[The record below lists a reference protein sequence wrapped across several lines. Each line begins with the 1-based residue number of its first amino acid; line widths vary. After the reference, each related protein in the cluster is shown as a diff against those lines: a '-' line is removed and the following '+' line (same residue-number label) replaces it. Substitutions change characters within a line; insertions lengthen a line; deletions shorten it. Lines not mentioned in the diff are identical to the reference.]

1 MSMGLTEWL
10 ALAPA
15 AVLLAAAVFT
25 RVAAALAVLP
35 GLGEAAVPLRVRLGL
50 AVAMTAL
57 LLPALWPALLPVVDA
72 ARAEAGGAAGLFVL
86 ALIAAEAAA
95 GLLIGLAFR
104 FTVFALQIAGTIAA
118 QSITI
123 SHVFGNPAT
132 AQAEPSIASLLS
144 MGGIA
149 LALIAGLHVEVVAAL
164 AALYAVLPMGAWPA
178 TGDAA
183 GWTVARSAEAFALG
197 VGLATPFVLV
207 GFAYNL
213 ALGALSRAMPQ
224 LLLTLV
230 GVPLLV
236 GLGLLTLWL
245 SVPELFARW
254 SEALAR
260 VFADPLGGFLGAA
273 PAVGAP

>member
-1 MSMGLTEWL
+1 MVLSQWL

-25 RVAAALAVLP
+25 RVGAAMAVLP
-35 GLGEAAVPLRVRLGL
+35 GIGEAAIPMRLRL
-50 AVAMTAL
+50 ALTLAISAVV
-57 LLPALWPALLPVVDA
+57 LPALWPTLMPEIER
-72 ARAEAGGAAGLFVL
+72 ARAAAGPAVGALVL
-86 ALIAAEAAA
+86 GLVAAEAVA

-104 FTVFALQIAGTIAA
+104 FTVFALQIAGTVAA
-118 QSITI
+118 QNITI
-123 SHVFGNPAT
+123 SHLFGNPAT
-132 AQAEPSIASLLS
+132 PEPEPSIASLLA
-144 MGGIA
+144 MGGTT
-149 LALIAGLHVEVVAAL
+149 LALIAGLHVDAVAAL
-164 AALYAVLPMGAWPA
+164 ARLYAVLPLGAWPG

-183 GWTVARSAEAFALG
+183 AWTTARAAEAFALG

-245 SVPELFARW
+245 ATPELFARW
-254 SEALAR
+254 GEALGR
-260 VFADPLGGFLGAA
+260 VLADPLGGFLGAA
-273 PAVGAP
+273 PPAGSP